1 MLSFPAAIKV
11 YLCTVPCDMRRSF
24 DGLSMMAEHVIG
36 CNPYAGHLLV
46 FSNRRIARRQRQRL
60 ELGPL
65 HPGSITEQYNVC
77 GQPGCRCKAPKKP
90 QKHGPYYQ
98 LSFTWQGKGSTR
110 FLRPEQVEPM
120 RRKVANYKRLRER
133 VNEWVALEIE
143 RERAEREKEKRAG
156 GD

>member
-1 MLSFPAAIKV
+1 MNLSQV
-11 YLCTVPCDMRRSF
+11 
-24 DGLSMMAEHVIG
+24 E
-36 CNPYAGHLLV
+36 
-46 FSNRRIARRQRQRL
+46 RRIAQVQKHIL
-60 ELGPL
+60 GLGPL
-65 HPGSITEQYNVC
+65 HPGTISEQYNVC
-77 GQPGCRCKAPKKP
+77 GNPACRCKDPKKP

-120 RRKVANYKRLRER
+120 RRKVANYKRLRALM
-133 VNEWVALEIE
+133 NEWVALEIE

>member
-1 MLSFPAAIKV
+1 MTDTDSPDKTIGTMNLAQV
-11 YLCTVPCDMRRSF
+11 
-24 DGLSMMAEHVIG
+24 EH
-36 CNPYAGHLLV
+36 
-46 FSNRRIARRQRQRL
+46 RIAQVQRQIL
-60 ELGPL
+60 SLGPL
-65 HPGSITEQYNVC
+65 HPGTISEQYNVC
-77 GQPGCRCKAPKKP
+77 GNPGCRCKDPKQP